1 MLPVPT
7 LGLDEGQSS
16 EQDVQVSAFMAAFSW
31 GVVGSRQSLWVGD
44 GHHKCSEVEQQEI
57 SSALCKVAEGKES
70 CVELEAEPW
79 DCTSST
85 CTRSKGQCGWRGREC
100 TLGKRSYVPT
110 PGEGAG
116 SLVGKLCCGPGS
128 CARLADAMCIL
139 EGGVD
144 HTCWWVGCGR
154 SGAKKKKRKKKILG
168 VVNCGTDTEKA
179 RTMVSFR
186 GKN

>member
-85 CTRSKGQCGWRGREC
+85 CTRSKGQCGWRGRSAHWARGLMFPLLEKGQGLWLANFAVVQEVV
-100 TLGKRSYVPT
+100 LGWQMQCVFWKV
-110 PGEGAG
+110 E
-116 SLVGKLCCGPGS
+116 
-128 CARLADAMCIL
+128 
-139 EGGVD
+139 
-144 HTCWWVGCGR
+144 
-154 SGAKKKKRKKKILG
+154 
-168 VVNCGTDTEKA
+168 
-179 RTMVSFR
+179 
-186 GKN
+186 